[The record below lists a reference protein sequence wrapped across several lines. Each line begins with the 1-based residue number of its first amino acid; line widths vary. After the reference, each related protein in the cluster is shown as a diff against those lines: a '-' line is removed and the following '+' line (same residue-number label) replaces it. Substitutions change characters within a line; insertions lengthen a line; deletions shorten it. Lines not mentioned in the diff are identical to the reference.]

1 MISRAKLAQLG
12 VVLPEPPAP
21 RGEYVPAVVHG
32 GVVYVSGQLSREG
45 NFTITGPVSSATPQ
59 DLIKRAAHAC
69 VLRALSAIDQA
80 VGLENVSRILFL
92 RGFVFAVPGFV
103 DFARVLDEASK
114 LLADIFGEQGV
125 HARSVA
131 GVAGLPGNGLLE
143 IELTAVLG
151 PLYEGGGG
159 A

>member
-12 VVLPEPPAP
+12 VVLPDPPAP
-21 RGEYVPAVVHG
+21 RGDYVPAVVHG

-45 NFTITGPVSSATPQ
+45 NLTITGPVTSATSQ
-59 DLIKRAAHAC
+59 DDIKRAGRAC

-80 VGLENVSRILFL
+80 VGLQNVSSFLFL
-92 RGFVFAVPGFV
+92 RGFVFAEPGFQ

-114 LLADIFGEQGV
+114 VLVEIYGEQGR

-131 GVAGLPGNGLLE
+131 GVAGLPSNGLLE
-143 IELTAVLG
+143 IELTAVVEM
-151 PLYEGGGG
+151 PQPGGG